1 MICSIFIGMIEG
13 SQNWTCFIVISIS
26 LIIINRVIYNP
37 KERLII
43 KILDS
48 SFLTQRLQAGKKMA
62 FNLGLSL
69 QVAYFY
75 YNVLVLVSILK
86 CICACDRLS
95 V

>member
-1 MICSIFIGMIEG
+1 MKLCCNISYSYFLKCQNITFSFMIYSIFIGMIEG

-48 SFLTQRLQAGKKMA
+48 SFLTQRLQAGKKKD
-62 FNLGLSL
+62 
-69 QVAYFY
+69 
-75 YNVLVLVSILK
+75 I
-86 CICACDRLS
+86 
-95 V
+95 